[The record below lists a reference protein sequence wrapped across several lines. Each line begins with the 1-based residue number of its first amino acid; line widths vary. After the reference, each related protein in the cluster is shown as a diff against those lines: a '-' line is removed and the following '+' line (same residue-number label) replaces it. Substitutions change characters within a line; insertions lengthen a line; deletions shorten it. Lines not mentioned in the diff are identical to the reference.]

1 MNTTTLTKW
10 GNGQG
15 VRLSKD
21 TMEKAG
27 LHVGDSLEI
36 HTENGKITL
45 LAAKKRYIDVLDYR
59 HCFGTMMVRLPKKT
73 ASPGPSVRSS
83 HDTKASLWR
92 CRLGRS
98 RSDRGP

>member
-45 LAAKKRYIDVLDYR
+45 LAAKKRYIDVLDYQALFPAPEEDGFAR
-59 HCFGTMMVRLPKKT
+59 PVGQEL
-73 ASPGPSVRSS
+73 A
-83 HDTKASLWR
+83 
-92 CRLGRS
+92 
-98 RSDRGP
+98 

>member
-45 LAAKKRYIDVLDYR
+45 LAAKKRYIDVLDYQALFR
-59 HCFGTMMVRLPKKT
+59 DYD
-73 ASPGPSVRSS
+73 GPAPEEDGFARPVSQEL
-83 HDTKASLWR
+83 A
-92 CRLGRS
+92 
-98 RSDRGP
+98 